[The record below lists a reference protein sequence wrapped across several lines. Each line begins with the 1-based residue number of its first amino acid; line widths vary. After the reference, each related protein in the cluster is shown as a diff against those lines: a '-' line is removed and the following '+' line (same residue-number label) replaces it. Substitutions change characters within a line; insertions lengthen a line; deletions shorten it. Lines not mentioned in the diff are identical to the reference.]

1 MPLMDLFWTM
11 LWLFVMFAW
20 FWLLITVFSDIF
32 RSDDLSG
39 GKKALWVFFTV
50 FFPYLGVF
58 LYLII
63 RGGSMHKRSMG
74 DVAARDET
82 TRAYSEAVARGGSPA
97 QQLSMLADLRDTGV
111 LTDEEFDQ
119 QKAKLL
125 L

>member
-11 LWLFVMFAW
+11 LWLALMFAW
-20 FWLLITVFSDIF
+20 FWLLIKVFSDIF
-32 RSDDLSG
+32 RSEDLSG
-39 GKKALWVFFTV
+39 GRKALWVFFTV

-63 RGGSMHKRSMG
+63 RGGSMHERSMG
-74 DVAARDET
+74 DVAARDEI
-82 TRAYSEAVARGGSPA
+82 TRAYVEAVARSGSPA

-111 LTDEEFDQ
+111 LTDEEFAQ

-125 L
+125 P

>member
-1 MPLMDLFWTM
+1 MPMTDLFWTM
-11 LWLFVMFAW
+11 LWLVVMFAW
-20 FWLLITVFSDIF
+20 FWLLITVFSDLF

-39 GKKALWVFFTV
+39 GRKALWVFFTV

-58 LYLII
+58 LYLIL
-63 RGGSMHKRSMG
+63 RGGSMHERKMG
-74 DVAARDET
+74 EVAGRDEM
-82 TRAYSEAVARGGSPA
+82 TRAYVEAVARAESPA

-111 LTDEEFDQ
+111 LTDDEFEQ